1 MINGNS
7 ISVILLLYLSYSYLT
22 WVYFRGG
29 SRTTATSKM
38 KRLVNGFQPLT
49 IITKQSILDAAA
61 VVDLPLYT

>member
-22 WVYFRGG
+22 WVYFRGR

-61 VVDLPLYT
+61 VVDPPLYT